1 MFPSWI
7 ILTFVLNNVL
17 ILTVLGKRKFMDTT
31 KTIAVLF
38 DFDGVIMDTET
49 QYSIFWHK
57 VGVDYLG
64 MEDLESRV
72 KGQTLVYIYDN
83 FFAGKTAEQEEITAA
98 LNRFEQEMSYDYIP
112 GVLDFIADLRSHDV
126 KMAVVTSSNDQKMSA
141 VYRAHPEVKT
151 MFDRILTAEMFAH
164 SKPAPDC
171 FLLGMEIFGT
181 TPETTYVFEDS
192 FNGLKAGM
200 ASEATV
206 VGLATTNSRE
216 VIAPL
221 CHYVLDDFEGFTYDK
236 LTQLHK

>member
-1 MFPSWI
+1 
-7 ILTFVLNNVL
+7 
-17 ILTVLGKRKFMDTT
+17 MDTT

-83 FFAGKTAEQEEITAA
+83 FFAGKTVEQEEITAA

-216 VIAPL
+216 DIAPL

>member
-1 MFPSWI
+1 
-7 ILTFVLNNVL
+7 
-17 ILTVLGKRKFMDTT
+17 MDTT

-216 VIAPL
+216 DIAPL

-236 LTQLHK
+236 LTQLHE